1 MRPTNGLRT
10 NDPEHEETLPSSS
23 PQSAKRLRAENRAIG
38 EPQKRRRR
46 AFSCLSCQKLKCRC
60 EYDPGAQGCHR
71 CQTLRIECSLRGE
84 NVVSS
89 SSSNPEPATSN
100 IEERLRRYECEL
112 LEIKSMLK
120 DLTSGAQS
128 QNGRALA
135 SKSSSNVGD
144 GHMLR
149 VEQEAHVPEYF
160 SAPADKGTQ
169 SAPIVVLRSISQQ
182 ITRGYRRL
190 LEHINIDLMQLQLLD
205 EQTANE
211 LIHLFF
217 RYQGHNLLVCGV
229 EDLTASSETRRIS
242 AFLHSVCCLMGIVYR
257 GDICGSSM
265 HRQIYEQ
272 VRITLGQALLSSP
285 LNLEEI
291 NAVLIMSNNANSPGG
306 NGVDYVDSWLLTGY
320 CAKQAMLSIS
330 FSKIINSIK
339 QGSLTTEDH
348 KAIHLW
354 SKICLHHLHWAAT
367 TGRPSIIPAS
377 YINQCNILLNFYQA
391 TMQDGMLVAEIL
403 LYSTLHQKLTHQSYL
418 GDGGECKEFL
428 SWKEKWS
435 HLLGLPTSSMLKI
448 GYHAACL
455 ILAVRSLEEVG
466 QGLRPR
472 TFLSEMGGEDASDNE
487 CHASTHP
494 RRNKDGDGN
503 TLRINACRYAMI
515 ILKTFLEMPPFLMDA
530 IPTCLCLCIGYCALL
545 LAHYDES
552 QSKISDQ
559 VSRDLIIQIDQW
571 IRTSP
576 GKSWSFKYG
585 ALAKHKMESRTSGD
599 LGSTSEHQTPT
610 RTHLRYQD
618 GEQGRSAAQV
628 RVDSH
633 SPNHHETTGYH
644 GRGASLPEAQQ
655 PESESIFPPL
665 DISEHAIFPRME
677 DFFGGGFLDF
687 VG

>member
-1 MRPTNGLRT
+1 MRSTDGART
-10 NDPEHEETLPSSS
+10 DNLEHQETLPSTS
-23 PQSAKRLRAENRAIG
+23 PKPAKRRHVGDKPTG

-84 NVVSS
+84 NEAFLSGPNHEQAN
-89 SSSNPEPATSN
+89 SNT
-100 IEERLRRYECEL
+100 EERLSRYEVEL
-112 LEIKSMLK
+112 QEIKSMLK
-120 DLTSGAQS
+120 DLTSNAQS
-128 QNGRALA
+128 QNGRAPA
-135 SKSSSNVGD
+135 SKASSNVGD
-144 GHMLR
+144 GHLLR
-149 VEQEAHVPEYF
+149 AEQESHTPEYF
-160 SAPADKGTQ
+160 SAPADKGAQ

-182 ITRGYRRL
+182 ITRSCRRML
-190 LEHINIDLMQLQLLD
+190 GHINVDLIQLQLLD

-217 RYQGHNLLVCGV
+217 RYQGHNLLVCGI
-229 EDLTASSETRRIS
+229 EDLTASGETRRVS
-242 AFLHSVCCLMGIVYR
+242 AFLHSVCCLMGVIYR
-257 GDICGSSM
+257 NDIRGSSM

-291 NAVLIMSNNANSPGG
+291 NAILIMSNNANSPGG

-330 FSKIINSIK
+330 FSKIINNIK
-339 QGSLTTEDH
+339 QGSLTDKDH
-348 KAIHLW
+348 KSIHLW
-354 SKICLHHLHWAAT
+354 SKICLNHLHWAAT
-367 TGRPSIIPAS
+367 TGRPSIIPAP

-403 LYSTLHQKLTHQSYL
+403 LYSTLHQKLTHQTYL

-428 SWKEKWS
+428 SWKEKWN
-435 HLLGLPTSSMLKI
+435 HLLVLPTSSMLKI

-472 TFLSEMGGEDASDNE
+472 TFLSEMEDEDVSDHE
-487 CHASTHP
+487 DHIPVHP
-494 RRNKDGDGN
+494 RQNNDDGGS
-503 TLRINACRYAMI
+503 TLRVNACKYAM
-515 ILKTFLEMPPFLMDA
+515 LVLQTFLEMPSFLMDV
-530 IPTCLCLCIGYCALL
+530 IPTCLCLCIGYCILL

-552 QSKISDQ
+552 QSKVSDQ

-571 IRTSP
+571 IQTSP
-576 GKSWSFKYG
+576 GKAWSFKYG
-585 ALAKHKMESRTSGD
+585 ALAKHKMESRTNGD
-599 LGSTSEHQTPT
+599 SSPTSNSQPSTRP
-610 RTHLRYQD
+610 HLRNRD
-618 GEQGRSAAQV
+618 NEQNSMATPVGLDGRSS
-628 RVDSH
+628 R
-633 SPNHHETTGYH
+633 HETPGY
-644 GRGASLPEAQQ
+644 RTRELCSQETQELE
-655 PESESIFPPL
+655 PESLFPPF